1 MIRLAL
7 VLSFLLTALIG
18 CGEDA
23 PTQQPVRIMLVGDS
37 VTQGSSGDWT
47 WRYRLW
53 EHLEGLEVDSD
64 FVGPDEQVAGPP
76 PGEPNL
82 DYADPDFDRDHAARW
97 GKSFLDE
104 DRPIADLVETYHP
117 EVVVELL
124 GINDTVWRGL
134 PTPQLV
140 EEARGFVADVQAA
153 DPSVDVVLGAL
164 PQIWYDGVSAYNVAL
179 DDVAAELTTAQSEV
193 VVARPV
199 LPYVKDVDT
208 YDPLHP
214 SATGELRIA
223 AGMANALAEIGIGSP
238 YARSLPVVA
247 PVPTSP
253 AVLSGAPAWDP
264 SAVDLS
270 WTPPPGG
277 WTAYVW
283 RRDVTRGEEWLRLP
297 LGLAGTTW
305 TAEGLIAGDVYE
317 FRLQMAKGTS
327 ESEVFSNVVSV
338 TPGSSG

>member
-7 VLSFLLTALIG
+7 VLSLALAALVG
-18 CGEDA
+18 CGDGA
-23 PTQQPVRIMLVGDS
+23 PGPQPVRVMLVGDS

-53 EHLEGLEVDSD
+53 EHLDDLGLGFDL
-64 FVGPDEQVAGPP
+64 VGPDDQVAGPP
-76 PGEPNL
+76 PGAPNP

-104 DRPIADLVETYHP
+104 DWPITELVETYHP
-117 EVVVELL
+117 DVVVELL
-124 GINDTVWRGL
+124 GINDAVWRGL

-164 PQIWYDGVSAYNVAL
+164 PQTWYDGVPAYNAAL
-179 DDVAAELTTAQSEV
+179 DDVAAELTTSRSEV
-193 VVARPV
+193 VVAQPV

-208 YDPLHP
+208 YDPVHP
-214 SATGELRIA
+214 SATGELKIA

-238 YARSLPVVA
+238 YPRPLPVVE
-247 PVPTSP
+247 PVPTRP
-253 AVLSGAPAWDP
+253 AVLSGAPAADP

-283 RRDVTRGEEWLRLP
+283 RRDVTRGEEWQRLP
-297 LGLAGTTW
+297 LGLAATTW
-305 TAEGLIAGDVYE
+305 TAEGLIEGDVHE
-317 FRLQMAKGTS
+317 FRVQMAKGTS
-327 ESEVFSNVVSV
+327 ESEVFSDVVSV